1 MFYIRITYVLVYFQ
15 LFIGCIICSPGDDL
29 YMFQE
34 CRYQC
39 EQIICHK
46 RPYHIFQRMILDELG
61 SDGEYEIHAYNE
73 NWEFSSLLPLHL
85 KLLGWD
91 CVLNCDYECQRIVTK
106 ERCKNNQEIC
116 QFHGKWPFLRVFG
129 IQEFASVIFSIGNYM
144 VHAIG
149 IKKVLEAKRQAD
161 PMIKYEYT
169 VLIICS
175 FIAMFAWICS
185 TVFHI
190 RDFLVTERLDYFVA
204 GLTVLSGFYGV
215 FTRYFRLYLPSRKLQ
230 RMLFTIVCILA
241 YTWHIHRLVDDWLYT
256 YNMQANI
263 TLGVLQNIIWGFL
276 CFDLY
281 CKYYKL
287 ENNEQVYKEKQ
298 SNNLDYITPR
308 RLLIPSFYSRSSK
321 LYSLYPL
328 LLCAIVIAGMSL
340 EIFDFPPIF
349 FDLVD
354 AHSLWHLVTIIPA
367 FYGWYDW
374 MIWDINVN
382 VKHEL
387 EEFVQKKN
395 D

>member
-1 MFYIRITYVLVYFQ
+1 
-15 LFIGCIICSPGDDL
+15 
-29 YMFQE
+29 
-34 CRYQC
+34 
-39 EQIICHK
+39 
-46 RPYHIFQRMILDELG
+46 MILDELG

-85 KLLGWD
+85 RLLGWN

-106 ERCKNNQEIC
+106 ERCKNNQEIY

-129 IQEFASVIFSIGNYM
+129 IQELASVIFSIGNYM

-161 PMIKYEYT
+161 PMIKYEYI

-190 RDFLVTERLDYFVA
+190 RDSLVTERLDYFVA

-215 FTRYFRLYLPSRKLQ
+215 FTRYFRLYLPNRKLQ
-230 RMLFTIVCILA
+230 RVLFTIACILA
-241 YTWHIHRLVDDWLYT
+241 YTWHIYRLVDDWLYT

-263 TLGVLQNIIWGFL
+263 TLGVLQNILWGFL

-281 CKYYKL
+281 CKYYEL
-287 ENNEQVYKEKQ
+287 ENNGLVYKEKR
-298 SNNLDYITPR
+298 SNHLDYIKPG
-308 RLLIPSFYSRSSK
+308 RLLIPSFYSRSFK

-328 LLCAIVIAGMSL
+328 LLCVIVIAGMSL

-395 D
+395 A

>member
-1 MFYIRITYVLVYFQ
+1 
-15 LFIGCIICSPGDDL
+15 
-29 YMFQE
+29 
-34 CRYQC
+34 
-39 EQIICHK
+39 
-46 RPYHIFQRMILDELG
+46 MILDELG

-129 IQEFASVIFSIGNYM
+129 IQELASVIFSIGNYM

-230 RMLFTIVCILA
+230 RMLFTIACILA
-241 YTWHIHRLVDDWLYT
+241 YTWHIYRLVDDWLYT

-263 TLGVLQNIIWGFL
+263 TLGVLQNILWGFL
-276 CFDLY
+276 CFNLY

-287 ENNEQVYKEKQ
+287 ENIEQVYKEKQ
-298 SNNLDYITPR
+298 SNHLDYITPR